1 MNRRVFLKVTGL
13 IALVGA
19 VETVRH
25 TAGRRSERAASMPD
39 GIRLTIPE
47 PGTYRIAGRVRLD
60 APLVEISGI
69 THTQQIS
76 WSGLGGSE
84 RPFASFTTFEHFAGP
99 GMTQTI
105 RVRGGQLEGVTAV
118 PMDFV

>member
-13 IALVGA
+13 IAIAGA
-19 VETVRH
+19 VETVRQ

-47 PGTYRIAGRVRLD
+47 PGTYRITGRVRLE

-69 THTQQIS
+69 THPQQIS
-76 WSGLGGSE
+76 WSGLAGSE
-84 RPFASFTTFEHFAGP
+84 PPLASFTTFEHFDAP
-99 GMTQTI
+99 GMTRSI
-105 RVRGGQLEGVTAV
+105 HVPGGSLEAVTAV
-118 PMDFV
+118 PVHFA